1 MLNGVKR
8 LLPSLVCAGA
18 LALFAFSASASAAI
32 GSVQNLRDAASTVV
46 SAEIHGY
53 GSTACGKLYAPLAK
67 TIDGKTCTERW
78 DARSKALLAAPNG
91 LSHLLAD
98 YNAVAKAAV
107 SIHGLYA
114 TIALPYPLLGGQSKW
129 YWTANCW
136 MLMN

>member
-1 MLNGVKR
+1 MLNRMKR

-46 SAEIHGY
+46 SAEIHDL
-53 GSTACGKLYAPLAK
+53 GSSGCGKLYAPLTK
-67 TIDGKTCTERW
+67 TVDGKTCVQRW
-78 DARSKALLAAPNG
+78 AARSKQLLAAPNG
-91 LSHLLAD
+91 LAHLLAD

-129 YWTANCW
+129 YWTDNCW